1 MQEVLKV
8 QTPAHSDEIQ
18 RDAPAILL
26 FEAFSFH
33 LWLIKC
39 QTIVW
44 LGLVCLICLLLNIYK
59 DFFVVQMLMCLL
71 SLKLQM

>member
-44 LGLVCLICLLLNIYK
+44 LGRRVLYV
-59 DFFVVQMLMCLL
+59 
-71 SLKLQM
+71 